1 MGILIPLQARSEMK
15 KLKVMTVVG
24 TRPEII
30 RLSRVLARLDEH
42 CEHVLAHTGQNY
54 DYELNQIFFEDLG
67 IRKPDHFLNAAGASG
82 AETIGKVIIAVD
94 QVLAEEKPDA
104 VLVLGDTNSC
114 LSVLPA
120 KRRKIPT
127 FHMEAGNRCFDM
139 RVPEEINRRIVDH
152 TADINLTYSSIA
164 REYLLREGLPPDM
177 VIKTGSPM
185 NEVLAHYH
193 LGIEAS
199 DILGR
204 LGLNEDQFFVVSTHR
219 EENIDLDVN
228 FNKLINIL
236 NGIAETYNVPVI
248 VSTHPRTQKR
258 IDAVGAKF
266 NDNVRLLKPL
276 GFKDY
281 NKLQITAKA
290 VLSDSG
296 TINEESS
303 IMNFPALNLREAHER
318 PEGMEEAAVMMVGLE
333 VDRVMQALTILESQ
347 HRGQKRLLRQVADY
361 SMPNVSDKVVR
372 IIHSYTD
379 YVNRVVWKKY

>member
-1 MGILIPLQARSEMK
+1 MK

-30 RLSRVLARLDEH
+30 RLSRVMARLDEH
-42 CEHVLAHTGQNY
+42 CEHVLVHTGQNY
-54 DYELNQIFFEDLG
+54 DYELNQIFFDDLG
-67 IRKPDHFLNAAGASG
+67 IRKPDHFLSAAGGSA
-82 AETIGKVIIAVD
+82 AETIGRIIAAVD
-94 QVLAEEKPDA
+94 GVLASELPEA
-104 VLVLGDTNSC
+104 LLVLGDTNSC
-114 LSVLPA
+114 LSVIPA
-120 KRRKIPT
+120 KRRKVPI

-185 NEVLAHYH
+185 AEVLAHQRDRI
-193 LGIEAS
+193 LAS
-199 DILGR
+199 DVLKR
-204 LGLNEDQFFVVSTHR
+204 LGLESGRFFLVSAHR
-219 EENIDLDVN
+219 EENIDPDAQ
-228 FNKLINIL
+228 FAKLVALL
-236 NGIAETYNVPVI
+236 NQVAGHYGLPVI

-258 IDAVGAKF
+258 VDAQGAKF
-266 NDNVRLLKPL
+266 HPQVRLLKPL
-276 GFKDY
+276 GFTDY
-281 NKLQITAKA
+281 NHLQIHARA

-303 IMNFPALNLREAHER
+303 ILNFPALNLREAHER

-333 VDRVMQALTILESQ
+333 PARAMQALAILEGQ
-347 HRGQKRLLRQVADY
+347 PRGEQRLLRQVADY

-379 YVNRVVWKKY
+379 YVNRVVWKK

>member
-1 MGILIPLQARSEMK
+1 
-15 KLKVMTVVG
+15 MTVVG

-30 RLSRVLARLDEH
+30 RLSRVMARLDEH
-42 CEHVLAHTGQNY
+42 CEHVIVHTGQNY
-54 DYELNQIFFEDLG
+54 DYELNQIFFDDLG

-94 QVLAEEKPDA
+94 GVLATEMPDA
-104 VLVLGDTNSC
+104 MLVLGDTNSC
-114 LSVLPA
+114 MAVIPA

-152 TADINLTYSSIA
+152 TADINLTYSTIA
-164 REYLLREGLPPDM
+164 RDYLLREGLPPDM

-185 NEVLAHYH
+185 CEVLNHYRD
-193 LGIEAS
+193 GIEQS
-199 DILGR
+199 DVLVR
-204 LGLNEDQFFVVSTHR
+204 LELEAGKFFVVSAHR
-219 EENIDLDVN
+219 EENVDSDKN
-228 FNKLINIL
+228 FLKLVGVL
-236 NGIAETYNVPVI
+236 NQVAETYGYPVI

-258 IDAVGAKF
+258 VDAMGVKF
-266 NDNVRLLKPL
+266 DPLVRLLKPL

-281 NKLQITAKA
+281 NKLQREAKA

-303 IMNFPALNLREAHER
+303 ILNFPALNLREAHER

-333 VDRVMQALTILESQ
+333 AERVMQALAILESQ
-347 HRGQKRLLRQVADY
+347 PRGDSRSLRQVGDY
-361 SMPNVSDKVVR
+361 SMPNVSDKVLR

-379 YVNRVVWKKY
+379 YVSRVVWKRY